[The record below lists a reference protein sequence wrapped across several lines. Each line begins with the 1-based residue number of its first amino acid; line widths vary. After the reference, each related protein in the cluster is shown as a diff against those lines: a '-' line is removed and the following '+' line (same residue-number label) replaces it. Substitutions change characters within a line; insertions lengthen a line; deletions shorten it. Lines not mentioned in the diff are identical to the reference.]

1 MFPENPLVRLERHSN
16 SEDFVLRQV
25 GYCAKWCLDN
35 YCKFTIRAVAM
46 NDKNSTFLCA
56 NFSHYCISVVIEGR
70 KYSYETVD
78 VSNVNVM
85 LNTKDVS
92 EYLKISPDGLEA
104 RCDAYSFESVRCTY
118 QVKPLENN
126 NMCRVLL
133 TMIVNRLIRVVGTLS
148 A

>member
-1 MFPENPLVRLERHSN
+1 MEFAILVRYKRF
-16 SEDFVLRQV
+16 DFTQ
-25 GYCAKWCLDN
+25 KN
-35 YCKFTIRAVAM
+35 IKFCCVA
-46 NDKNSTFLCA
+46 
-56 NFSHYCISVVIEGR
+56 VVIEGR

-118 QVKPLENN
+118 QVGHSETFLFLDPFPVELINYGAF
-126 NMCRVLL
+126 RQ
-133 TMIVNRLIRVVGTLS
+133 VNAGCWYFECLIITPGVMQIGWATKDSNFLS
-148 A
+148 HVS